1 MRTEVDSA
9 LDGWKMQVSSVCWV
23 GFRIGLTLRYHGYA
37 TSSAGS
43 VQRISPV
50 RSHREDRAVNDRAVV
65 ALVVIVSAP
74 GSQQFAEPLDRQS

>member
-1 MRTEVDSA
+1 MCTEADSA

-50 RSHREDRAVNDRAVV
+50 RSHREDRAVNDR
-65 ALVVIVSAP
+65 LSWRRSMHSVSSAANDSYADCS
-74 GSQQFAEPLDRQS
+74 GA